1 MEYKLLTPAQV
12 WQEFNDSKE
21 ALNAQT
27 LEEGQVDG
35 LSVSYASFNALSV
48 ADGEVTA
55 VAQITRASA
64 SNKYI
69 LIVQN
74 YKKAVQQEV
83 VADLAR
89 KGYTVVVPDCSAI
102 GEKYKTVFPNSLA
115 YGNVDQAGEHL
126 TYVCPTAKDT
136 CQYLYSVIVRRTIT
150 YIIEALS
157 GKEILLMGI
166 GDGTEV
172 AMQVA
177 GMDERICG
185 LTLINGAGYKEYKSL
200 NKYGN
205 KQELQINQRLLCW
218 LTGVASVAYAKH
230 VKAPVFVA
238 ICSNSKSADIDR
250 LSNLFGLFQENHAR
264 INITP
269 RGVDT
274 IRAEAYKSMLM
285 WIDDVFNK
293 NDIPSRPKI
302 DIRASEENL
311 YLDIYGDSCRNIK
324 EITAYYSYGE
334 YDHLVRNWY
343 EQKCEAVSKSQYLV
357 KLDIVNDE
365 GPIFAFCQ
373 ITYKDGFSMSSFED
387 YTELDGLQLKKTAD
401 ELSRI
406 VYEGAA
412 GIGGFSE
419 ESNNDIFLEDGIAQQ
434 LTPLGLKGVTSAS
447 GELVNYEIGRQAEYN
462 KGRILQIDV
471 YSQKEVNLG
480 IKLLVKFD
488 ETVEEYVTEGFL
500 KGSSGAFISQK
511 FSANEFKNSKLM
523 ALEDWDKVK
532 AIKIDG
538 KEIIIG
544 KILFI

>member
-12 WQEFNDSKE
+12 WQDFNE
-21 ALNAQT
+21 NQEVLQAQT
-27 LEEGQVDG
+27 LEEKQIDG
-35 LSVSYASFNALSV
+35 LSVSHVSFSALS
-48 ADGEVTA
+48 ALDGEVRA
-55 VAQITRASA
+55 VAKITS
-64 SNKYI
+64 SQSGGKYI
-69 LIVQN
+69 IIVQN

-83 VADLAR
+83 VDDLAR
-89 KGYTVVVPDCSAI
+89 EGYTVIVPDCSAI
-102 GEKYKTVFPNSLA
+102 GQKYKTTFPESLA
-115 YGNVDQAGEHL
+115 YGNIDQAGEHL
-126 TYVCPTAKDT
+126 TAVCPTAKDT

-150 YIIEALS
+150 YINEVLS
-157 GKEILLMGI
+157 GKEIMLMGI

-177 GMDERICG
+177 GMDKRLCG
-185 LTLINGAGYKEYKSL
+185 LVLINGAGYKEYKNL
-200 NKYGN
+200 NKYGS

-230 VKAPVFVA
+230 VDAPVFVA
-238 ICSNSKSADIDR
+238 VCSNSKNADIDR
-250 LSNLFGLFQENHAR
+250 LSNLLGLFKENQAR

-285 WIDDVFNK
+285 WIADVFGK
-293 NDIPSRPKI
+293 NDIPSRPRI

-311 YLDIYGDSCRNIK
+311 YLDIFADSSRNIK
-324 EITAYYSYGE
+324 EITAFYSYGE

-373 ITYKDGFSMSSFED
+373 ITYKDGLAMSSFED
-387 YTELDGLQLKKTAD
+387 YTELNGLQLKKTAG

-406 VYEGAA
+406 VFEGAA

-419 ESNNDIFLEDGIAQQ
+419 ESSKDIFLEDGVSLQR
-434 LTPLGLKGVTSAS
+434 TPLGLKGVASAS
-447 GELVNYEIGRQAEYN
+447 SELVNYEIGRQAAFN

-471 YSQKEVNLG
+471 YTPKEVNLG
-480 IKLLVKFD
+480 IKLLVKFG
-488 ETVEEYVTEGFL
+488 ETVEEYVAEGFL
-500 KGSSGAFISQK
+500 KGSGGAFVSQK
-511 FSANEFKNSKLM
+511 FSANEFKNSKMM

-532 AIKIDG
+532 AIKIAG
-538 KEIIIG
+538 KDIIIG